1 MKRLLNSL
9 GSKVLEILVELGMI
23 MMLAGET
30 VKVAFTHRPRWRLFF
45 SHLVNIGVR
54 SQAIV
59 GIAGGFTGMV
69 FAVQTF
75 YQFHKVRLDSA
86 TGAVVAVAMAM
97 ELGPVLAALMVA
109 GRVGAAVTAELGT
122 MKVTEQIDALR
133 SLGVHPVDYLVVP
146 RFLAMMISLP
156 LLTAEAVWLGIM
168 GGYVLAVHM
177 MGAEPSY
184 YMANMVLY
192 TRARDIIHG
201 LIKSFFFAF
210 LLIFIACHK
219 GMQTEAGS
227 EGVGRS
233 TNQAVVVSCIA
244 VLISDFF
251 LTLLLTKL
259 LA

>member
-1 MKRLLNSL
+1 
-9 GSKVLEILVELGMI
+9 MI
-23 MMLAGET
+23 VSLAGET
-30 VKVAFTHRPRWRLFF
+30 IKVAFTHRPRWRLFLG
-45 SHLVNIGVR
+45 HLLNIGVR

-146 RFLAMMISLP
+146 RFLAMMIALP
-156 LLTAEAVWLGIM
+156 
-168 GGYVLAVHM
+168 
-177 MGAEPSY
+177 
-184 YMANMVLY
+184 
-192 TRARDIIHG
+192 
-201 LIKSFFFAF
+201 
-210 LLIFIACHK
+210 
-219 GMQTEAGS
+219 
-227 EGVGRS
+227 
-233 TNQAVVVSCIA
+233 
-244 VLISDFF
+244 
-251 LTLLLTKL
+251 
-259 LA
+259 